1 MQLGKSPGCGRSF
14 LSLLNLSFYRLNGL
28 TVANRIHIL
37 EPQWNP
43 TVEAQAIGRV
53 VRLGQEEK
61 VTVIR
66 YAMTHS
72 IEEVGILPRRQSL
85 Y

>member
-1 MQLGKSPGCGRSF
+1 M
-14 LSLLNLSFYRLNGL
+14 SFYRLNGL

-53 VRLGQEEK
+53 LRLGQEEK
-61 VTVIR
+61 VTVVR
-66 YAMTHS
+66 YAMTNS
-72 IEEVGILPRRQSL
+72 IEEVDKFPLLQCL